1 MGSIYLMR
9 INKDQLKIWV
19 PIVLISLVAVVIF
32 PLKQFTSIGFSKCG
46 RVWNQVESAERLAT
60 YLLRSHSGSSE
71 IEIDLKSTDY
81 IFFELLPNDLKQI
94 WTLGTNNPRCFS
106 QTQRIY
112 IQKIGEPEFVDS
124 VAKEII
130 RSIQVD
136 SSFKGTGAGKVSVRL
151 GEYVP
156 ISQN

>member
-1 MGSIYLMR
+1 MRSVYLMK
-9 INKDQLKIWV
+9 IKKDQLKIWV
-19 PIVLISLVAVVIF
+19 PIVLISLLAVILI
-32 PLKQFTSIGFSKCG
+32 PLKQFSPIGFSKCG
-46 RVWNQVESAERLAT
+46 RVWDQVESGERLAT

-71 IEIDLKSTDY
+71 IEIDIKSTDY
-81 IFFELLPNDLKQI
+81 IFFELLPNDLKEI

-112 IQKIGEPEFVDS
+112 IQKIGEPDFVNS

-136 SSFKGTGAGKVSVRL
+136 GSFKGTGAGKVSVRL

>member
-1 MGSIYLMR
+1 MK
-9 INKDQLKIWV
+9 INQAQFKILAPV
-19 PIVLISLVAVVIF
+19 FVLTLLAVLLV
-32 PLKQFTSIGFSKCG
+32 PLKQLSPIGFSKCG
-46 RVWNQVESAERLAT
+46 RVWNQVESDEMLVT

-112 IQKIGEPEFVDS
+112 IQKIGEPDFVNS